1 MPHLILLI
9 IIIHQPEMSSE
20 LIDYRYNI
28 LQIFNG
34 EKQKMAD
41 SEKLPITNN
50 DDAYQNAE
58 LGDSSTTATANN
70 RMGK

>member
-1 MPHLILLI
+1 
-9 IIIHQPEMSSE
+9 MSSE

-28 LQIFNG
+28 LQIFKG

-41 SEKLPITNN
+41 SEKLPITN
-50 DDAYQNAE
+50 DDAYQQNAA
-58 LGDSSTTATANN
+58 LGGDSSTTATTNN

>member
-1 MPHLILLI
+1 
-9 IIIHQPEMSSE
+9 MSSE

-28 LQIFNG
+28 LQIFKG

-41 SEKLPITNN
+41 SEKSPITN
-50 DDAYQNAE
+50 DDAYQNAA
-58 LGDSSTTATANN
+58 LGDSSTTVTTNN